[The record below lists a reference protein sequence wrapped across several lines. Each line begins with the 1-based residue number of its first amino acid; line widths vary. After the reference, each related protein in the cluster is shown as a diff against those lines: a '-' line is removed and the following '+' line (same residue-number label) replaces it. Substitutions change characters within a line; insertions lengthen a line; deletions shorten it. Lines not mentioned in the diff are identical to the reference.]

1 MPPFGGALFRG
12 TGPCSSTIVRPAAKS
27 VLHSCTHS
35 VLPGHIHP
43 WCVSANESVHLRVL
57 LKREKKCRSA
67 LKTDNS
73 PRGGLSH
80 SLLRN
85 HFLFHTHQKNK
96 NKNKHW
102 WWVIFLSAAPV
113 FFVLFA
119 FQKAFGC
126 RGQEIIPPKPVVKSN

>member
-1 MPPFGGALFRG
+1 MPPFGGALFRS

-27 VLHSCTHS
+27 VLRSCTHS

-43 WCVSANESVHLRVL
+43 WCVSANESVRLRVL

-73 PRGGLSH
+73 PRGGLSR

-85 HFLFHTHQKNK
+85 QFLFHTHKKKVKIKTNTGGGLFFCQLLLCSWFDLLFRK
-96 NKNKHW
+96 
-102 WWVIFLSAAPV
+102 LSDAEA
-113 FFVLFA
+113 
-119 FQKAFGC
+119 K
-126 RGQEIIPPKPVVKSN
+126 K